1 MPKTGLL
8 TNKKGSELNLRPKAG
23 FLTNKKG
30 SELNLRPKAGLL
42 TNKKGSELNL
52 RPKAGL
58 LTNKKGSELNLR
70 PKAGLLTNKRSSRP
84 QEVVIIL
91 MSRHP
96 RGDIAPNNF
105 YCGENKAG
113 RSNVEKPA
121 VWSNVH
127 FFSEEIAAP
136 RTFSGQSTINLF
148 RFPPWLPPSKLL
160 LWIWGGYIQPNNLE
174 ACFTSGKE

>member
-1 MPKTGLL
+1 MPKQVCL

-23 FLTNKKG
+23 F
-30 SELNLRPKAGLL
+30 
-42 TNKKGSELNL
+42 
-52 RPKAGL
+52 

-136 RTFSGQSTINLF
+136 RTFSGQSTINLS

-174 ACFTSGKE
+174 AFFTSGKE